1 MGNSSRAAARNQKFR
16 QDVDALLIE
25 LGARAGADFGY
36 SFTLTTPFGD
46 LWIRAMD
53 SEEEP
58 WLACMFRDPDR
69 AKSGV
74 SGTLNPYSGKWNHM
88 HSDLTLIR
96 QNLIAVLNAVA
107 QPTSI
112 DSIHIKGEA

>member
-1 MGNSSRAAARNQKFR
+1 MRNSSRAFARNQKFR

-25 LGARAGADFGY
+25 LGARVGADLGY
-36 SFTLTTPFGD
+36 SFTLSTPFGD

-74 SGTLNPYSGKWNHM
+74 FGSLNPYSGKWNHM

-96 QNLIAVLNAVA
+96 QALVAVLNAVA
-107 QPTSI
+107 RPT
-112 DSIHIKGEA
+112 

>member
-1 MGNSSRAAARNQKFR
+1 MRNSSRAIARNQKFR
-16 QDVDALLIE
+16 QDVDALLME
-25 LGARAGADFGY
+25 LGARAGADHGY

-46 LWIRAMD
+46 LWVRAMD
-53 SEEEP
+53 SDEEP

-74 SGTLNPYSGKWNHM
+74 SGALNPYSGKWNHM

-96 QNLIAVLNAVA
+96 QKLVAVLNAVTR
-107 QPTSI
+107 PT
-112 DSIHIKGEA
+112 